1 METATMDDDCP
12 EQPCNSTPAAPPLP
26 SPKDTASSP
35 PSPPTIVDGAPPTLP
50 TTVDGAPPTLPTAI
64 DGAPPTSPNQ
74 MEGGTGLEETMKELS
89 KDYSLSLGMEFESE
103 EDAYEFYNDHARITG
118 FGIRRCY
125 CTNSKKDGIMIN
137 RKFVCSKEGEREKD
151 NRSLVVEQPQR
162 ETRTKC
168 KAFMYITFNRQK
180 SKWFVKTFEENHNH
194 ILHDPKTSFLL
205 RSQRRIREAQAL
217 NIELAVDSG
226 LSVKASH
233 DLISAQS
240 GGREN
245 VGFTLNNHKS
255 YLRARRQRSLQYGE
269 AGALLGYFQTRA
281 AENPYFFYDV
291 QLDIE
296 EKITNIFWADHEMI
310 IDYGLF
316 GDAVSFDTTF
326 QTNKECRPL
335 AIFTG
340 FNHFRMTAIFGAAL
354 LYDETSESFEWLFKS
369 FLRAMGGKKPVSI
382 FTDQDAAMAKAISIV
397 MPDVTHGLCTFHLNQ
412 NALKHLGHLFKDDSD
427 FGKELNTC
435 IFGYEDEQELEE
447 GWETLIKKYNLQDN
461 MWMKK
466 TWDIRK
472 KWAHVYMNWSFTT
485 GMRSTQL
492 SESLNAK
499 IKKFV
504 KFDHDIVQFFTH
516 FDRLVMEKRDNEI
529 DSIFDSREKLP
540 KQKLKKSP
548 MLIQVAQ
555 FYTPPLFDL
564 FHDEV
569 DLSLSCLDR
578 MSVME
583 IPESYILHRWR
594 LDAKAC
600 ASKDSKVS
608 VEEDDPKLAKAARYR
623 NLCPKMVKLCARSCE
638 LKAAYEFVATGV
650 EDMCAKVD
658 KMLLEVGD
666 SMDEGNEQL
675 EVIDPRF
682 RGVNGLKKKA
692 GVNKRKG
699 KRLKP
704 WYEKNGKRKKVTATP
719 TGLYQDVPMPYVPEM
734 INCES
739 NLSSQTS
746 FHPQTFEVTG
756 DEAFLQD
763 DYFFELISAP
773 QQSRRN

>member
-1 METATMDDDCP
+1 
-12 EQPCNSTPAAPPLP
+12 
-26 SPKDTASSP
+26 
-35 PSPPTIVDGAPPTLP
+35 
-50 TTVDGAPPTLPTAI
+50 
-64 DGAPPTSPNQ
+64 
-74 MEGGTGLEETMKELS
+74 
-89 KDYSLSLGMEFESE
+89 
-103 EDAYEFYNDHARITG
+103 
-118 FGIRRCY
+118 
-125 CTNSKKDGIMIN
+125 
-137 RKFVCSKEGEREKD
+137 
-151 NRSLVVEQPQR
+151 
-162 ETRTKC
+162 
-168 KAFMYITFNRQK
+168 
-180 SKWFVKTFEENHNH
+180 
-194 ILHDPKTSFLL
+194 
-205 RSQRRIREAQAL
+205 
-217 NIELAVDSG
+217 
-226 LSVKASH
+226 
-233 DLISAQS
+233 
-240 GGREN
+240 
-245 VGFTLNNHKS
+245 
-255 YLRARRQRSLQYGE
+255 
-269 AGALLGYFQTRA
+269 
-281 AENPYFFYDV
+281 
-291 QLDIE
+291 
-296 EKITNIFWADHEMI
+296 
-310 IDYGLF
+310 
-316 GDAVSFDTTF
+316 
-326 QTNKECRPL
+326 
-335 AIFTG
+335 
-340 FNHFRMTAIFGAAL
+340 
-354 LYDETSESFEWLFKS
+354 
-369 FLRAMGGKKPVSI
+369 
-382 FTDQDAAMAKAISIV
+382 
-397 MPDVTHGLCTFHLNQ
+397 
-412 NALKHLGHLFKDDSD
+412 
-427 FGKELNTC
+427 
-435 IFGYEDEQELEE
+435 
-447 GWETLIKKYNLQDN
+447 

-472 KWAHVYMNWSFTT
+472 KWAHVYMKWSFTT

-569 DLSLSCLDR
+569 DLSLSCKVKQHHEFEGEFKCVIGLHGKKSLESQCGGNIEFLVSGSVKLDEFGDNICREVHCTCRKFENFGILCGHEIKGLDR

-583 IPESYILHRWR
+583 IPESYILRRWR

-638 LKAAYEFVATGV
+638 LKAAYEFVAIGV

-666 SMDEGNEQL
+666 SIDEGIDQL
-675 EVIDPRF
+675 EVNDPRF

-704 WYEKNGKRKKVTATP
+704 WYEKNGKRKKLTVTP
-719 TGLYQDVPMPYVPEM
+719 TSLYQDVPMPYMPEM

-756 DEAFLQD
+756 DETFLQD
-763 DYFFELISAP
+763 DEFFELISAP
-773 QQSRRN
+773 QQSRQN